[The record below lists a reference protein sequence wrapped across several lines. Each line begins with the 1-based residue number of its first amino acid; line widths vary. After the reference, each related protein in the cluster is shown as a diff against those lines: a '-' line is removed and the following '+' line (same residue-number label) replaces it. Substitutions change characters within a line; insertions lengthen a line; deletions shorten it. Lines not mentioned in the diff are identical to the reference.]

1 MGRTPRKFTAEFKAK
16 VVLDILS
23 NGKSLGQASR
33 EYGIKDSVLSRWRQE
48 FIDRAPL
55 LFGTEGVQDQRD
67 ERIAELERMVG
78 RLTMEVDMAKKVS
91 SLLNSRTSENG
102 KSS

>member
-1 MGRTPRKFTAEFKAK
+1 MGRTPRKFTAEYKAK

-55 LFGTEGVQDQRD
+55 LFGTEMVQDQQD

-78 RLTMEVDMAKKVS
+78 RLTMELDMAKKVS